1 MIRDYENDRKE
12 DKIFFVLTGFNWKR
26 GEKKGKE
33 KKRYMVGW
41 FRNRKQKWKYVQG
54 INSETHMEIKSSSF
68 DFSQHWWNSMDFA
81 GETISGASTAVF
93 TGPLWLLT

>member
-1 MIRDYENDRKE
+1 M
-12 DKIFFVLTGFNWKR
+12 
-26 GEKKGKE
+26 GEKKE
-33 KKRYMVGW
+33 KKRKGIWLVDLEIESKSENMYRV
-41 FRNRKQKWKYVQG
+41 